1 MNEAGNPGNIRAEA
15 VPDRSAVMSVPNLT
29 EKHRKVLRCLA
40 DDYSSDGMGF
50 SGFAAIMAETKLD
63 RRDVRLACRHLTR
76 KGLAQFGRGLWTED
90 GEPRGSGYAA
100 TRAGADLDKSFPR
113 ACEDC
118 GKNPA
123 DLPSLIC
130 VGCDAYREHQQ

>member
-1 MNEAGNPGNIRAEA
+1 M
-15 VPDRSAVMSVPNLT
+15 SAPKLT
-29 EKHRKVLRCLA
+29 DKHRLVLRCLA
-40 DDYSSDGMGF
+40 DDYSSYRMGYAAF
-50 SGFAAIMAETKLD
+50 SHIMQETKLD

-100 TRAGADLDKSFPR
+100 TKAGADLDETFPR

-123 DLPSLIC
+123 DLPSHIC